1 MTARRQAA
9 LAGVTDP
16 KWVKKLQVWPHY
28 SPRLL
33 EYAEPVHLPAAW

>member
-1 MTARRQAA
+1 MTARCQAA

-16 KWVKKLQVWPHY
+16 KWVKKLQVWPH